1 MGDAR
6 ALTMGTKVRLDGPA
20 ATLAAC
26 AAFERSGEPDNV
38 DRLCRELARVEG
50 WSPIAVR
57 YWLAKL
63 WGDALVELGRT
74 RPTGAGWVALGGGDG
89 GGTRRAA

>member
-1 MGDAR
+1 MRGESRAR
-6 ALTMGTKVRLDGPA
+6 GMTTKLRPDGRA

-26 AAFERSGEPDNV
+26 AAFQRAGEPDDV

-63 WGDALVELGRT
+63 WGAGLLELGRT
-74 RPTGAGWVALGGGDG
+74 RPTQAGWAEIE
-89 GGTRRAA
+89 TRRDAA

>member
-1 MGDAR
+1 MRGESRAR
-6 ALTMGTKVRLDGPA
+6 GMTTKLRPDGRA

-26 AAFERSGEPDNV
+26 AAFERAGEPDDV

-63 WGDALVELGRT
+63 WGDALIELGRT
-74 RPTGAGWVALGGGDG
+74 RPTPAGWAELEG
-89 GGTRRAA
+89 REAA

>member
-1 MGDAR
+1 MTAKLR
-6 ALTMGTKVRLDGPA
+6 PAGPA

-26 AAFERSGEPDNV
+26 AAFERSGEPDDV
-38 DRLCRELARVEG
+38 HRLCRELARVEG
-50 WSPIAVR
+50 WSPVAVR

-74 RPTGAGWVALGGGDG
+74 RPTPAGWDALGGGDG
-89 GGTRRAA
+89 DGTRRAA